1 MRGHVIGRAWVA
13 RGLVAAALMLAAAP
27 VVAQDAVVAAR
38 GGGLVGERYDGYL
51 GAVGPLSPGLR
62 SQVAAINIKRRALF
76 TGLATQRGV
85 AAHEVGIAT
94 ACALLG
100 RVAVGE
106 AYLLSEGNWRRRAA
120 GEPAPRPAYC
130 G

>member
-1 MRGHVIGRAWVA
+1 MIG
-13 RGLVAAALMLAAAP
+13 AALMLVAAP
-27 VVAQDAVVAAR
+27 AAAQDAVVAAR
-38 GGGLVGERYDGYL
+38 GAGLVGERYDGYL

-62 SQVAAINIKRRALF
+62 AQVAAVNIKRRSLF
-76 TGLATQRGV
+76 SGLAAQRGV
-85 AAHEVGIAT
+85 AAQDVGIAT
-94 ACALLG
+94 ACALLA

>member
-1 MRGHVIGRAWVA
+1 MRRTVVGRIF
-13 RGLVAAALMLAAAP
+13 LAAALAVASPAS
-27 VVAQDAVVAAR
+27 AQDAVVAAR
-38 GGGLVGERYDGYL
+38 AAGLVGERYDGYL

-85 AAHEVGIAT
+85 AAQEVGIAT